1 MLRLQPR
8 LRLAWLALAGGLVA
22 GPAAAQTTPIHGR
35 LEVQDAEQ
43 FAGPDGVQAAQG
55 EQIANDVSGDFRL
68 TWEPTWGD
76 WGLQVHYVIQAQ
88 NGPAVSL
95 ARAEAGL
102 IPVPPPTLLNLT
114 GVFENDGQWLA
125 SQRVDRLAVT
135 YTTSDLVVRVG
146 RQALTWGSGLVF
158 RPMDLFD
165 PFSPTDT
172 DTEYKP
178 GVDMLYVQ
186 KLFADGSD
194 LQLILAP
201 RPERFGGPI
210 KVDDSSA
217 ALHYHTTLLGH
228 QVTVLAA
235 YDHGDVVTAV
245 GVNGALGG
253 ASWNVEIVPTA
264 LRGGG
269 VPVSAIANISDA
281 VTLFGRNATVFGE
294 YYRNGFGAPNSP
306 RGFAGLPPALID
318 RLARGQVF
326 TTRRDY
332 LAGGMTVEATP
343 LLTLSPTLIVNLDD
357 GSALALVAATYS
369 LADNVTL
376 VAGAQAPIGPGNTE
390 FGGIPLT
397 ATSPLLLAPPGQ
409 IYVQLRRY
417 F

>member
-1 MLRLQPR
+1 V
-8 LRLAWLALAGGLVA
+8 AAGLIA
-22 GPAAAQTTPIHGR
+22 GAATAQTTPIHGR

-43 FAGPDGVQAAQG
+43 FAGPDSIQAAQG
-55 EQIANDVSGDFRL
+55 EQTANDASGNFRL

-76 WGLQVHYVIQAQ
+76 WGLQVHYVIQAE
-88 NGPAVSL
+88 NGPAVSI
-95 ARAEAGL
+95 ARTEAGL
-102 IPVPPPTLLNLT
+102 IPIPPPTLLNLT
-114 GVFENDGQWLA
+114 GVFENDGEWLA
-125 SQRVDRLAVT
+125 SQRIDRLALT
-135 YTTSDLVVRVG
+135 YSTPDLVVRVG

-194 LQLILAP
+194 LQLIVAP
-201 RPERFGGPI
+201 RSDRFGGPI
-210 KVDDSSA
+210 KADASSA

-228 QVTVLAA
+228 QTTFLAA
-235 YDHGDVVTAV
+235 FDHGDVVTAI

-253 ASWNVEIVPTA
+253 ATWNAEVVPTA
-264 LRGGG
+264 LRKGG
-269 VPVSAIANISDA
+269 VPVSAIVNISDA
-281 VTLFGRNATVFGE
+281 VTLFGRNVTVFGE
-294 YYRNGFGAPNSP
+294 YYRNGFGPSDSP
-306 RGFAGLPPALID
+306 RSFAALSPALVN

-332 LAGGMTVEATP
+332 LAGGMTLEATP
-343 LLTLSPTLIVNLDD
+343 LLTLSPTLILNLND

-376 VAGAQAPIGPGNTE
+376 VAGAQAPIGPARTE
-390 FGGIPLT
+390 FGGLPLT
-397 ATSPLLLAPPGQ
+397 ATRPLLLAPPGQ
-409 IYVQLRRY
+409 IYIQLRRY